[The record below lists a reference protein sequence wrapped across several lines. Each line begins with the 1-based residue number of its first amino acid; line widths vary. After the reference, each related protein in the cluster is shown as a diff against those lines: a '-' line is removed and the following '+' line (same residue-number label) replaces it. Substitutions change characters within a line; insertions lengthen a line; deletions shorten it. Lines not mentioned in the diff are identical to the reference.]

1 MEIKKNFIN
10 IDIWLCKFDL
20 KIKKGLT
27 SLINCDKF
35 NINYAVK

>member
-1 MEIKKNFIN
+1 
-10 IDIWLCKFDL
+10 LCKFDL

-35 NINYAVK
+35 KKII

>member
-1 MEIKKNFIN
+1 
-10 IDIWLCKFDL
+10 LCKFDL

-35 NINYAVK
+35 KKVI